1 MSGTDGAGRVRVS
14 FLKFVKLGLLQPAS
28 DVIFLILQAPE
39 TMFRVHNRKVSRN
52 RKIFSVMKKL
62 QMYLA
67 GCY

>member
-39 TMFRVHNRKVSRN
+39 TMFHNRKVSRN

-62 QMYLA
+62 QMYLT